1 MSKIVDIRTVQA
13 VPFKTM
19 AEALKEIL
27 VDINIEFSESGLKIM
42 EIDATQSVLVHLK
55 LDANQFQVYKCSKRI
70 IIGVSII
77 NLFKLI
83 KTITN
88 NDILQL
94 YIEENDENV
103 LNICIENSE
112 KKYYTKYQLNL
123 LEIDY
128 NEYECPSKK
137 FECQIIL
144 PSQCLQK
151 ICRDMG
157 NLSDIVEVQVIN
169 NSLVFKCEGDFA
181 KQETIF
187 KETEKIT
194 NENEQSSEQ
203 SSEQSN
209 KQSSK
214 QSNDNIIFKE
224 NKNTPD
230 IIQGYYSLKHL
241 ISFTKCTNLCQSLEI
256 YINNNYPLI
265 IVYDIGN
272 MGKLTLCLSPKQ
284 LTNS

>member
-1 MSKIVDIRTVQA
+1 MSKIVNIRTVQA

-27 VDINIEFSESGLKIM
+27 VDINIEFNETGLKIM

-55 LDANQFQVYKCSKRI
+55 LDASQFQVYECSKRI

-112 KKYYTKYQLNL
+112 KKYFTKYQLNL

-128 NEYECPSKK
+128 NQYECPSKK
-137 FECQIIL
+137 FESQIIL

-157 NLSDIVEVQVIN
+157 NLSEIVEVQVIN
-169 NSLVFKCEGDFA
+169 NSLIFKCEGDFA

-187 KETEKIT
+187 R
-194 NENEQSSEQ
+194 ENFELMTR
-203 SSEQSN
+203 
-209 KQSSK
+209 
-214 QSNDNIIFKE
+214 I
-224 NKNTPD
+224 
-230 IIQGYYSLKHL
+230 
-241 ISFTKCTNLCQSLEI
+241 
-256 YINNNYPLI
+256 
-265 IVYDIGN
+265 
-272 MGKLTLCLSPKQ
+272 M
-284 LTNS
+284 

>member
-27 VDINIEFSESGLKIM
+27 VDINIEFNETGLKIM

-112 KKYYTKYQLNL
+112 KKYFTKYQLNL

-137 FECQIIL
+137 FESQIIL

-187 KETEKIT
+187 KEGDNISNGDGEK
-194 NENEQSSEQ
+194 QG
-203 SSEQSN
+203 
-209 KQSSK
+209 
-214 QSNDNIIFKE
+214 DNIIFKDNE
-224 NKNTPD
+224 TDTPD

-284 LTNS
+284 LANN

>member
-1 MSKIVDIRTVQA
+1 MSKLVDIRTVQA

-19 AEALKEIL
+19 IEALKEIL
-27 VDINIEFSESGLKIM
+27 VDINIEFSEEGIKIM
-42 EIDATQSVLVHLK
+42 DIDATQSVLVHLQ
-55 LDANQFQVYKCSKRI
+55 LDAEKFQVYKCSKRM

-112 KKYYTKYQLNL
+112 KKYSTKYQLNL

-128 NEYECPSKK
+128 NEYECPNKK

-157 NLSDIVEVQVIN
+157 NLSDIVEVQIIN
-169 NSLVFKCEGDFA
+169 NSLVFKCNGDFA
-181 KQETIF
+181 KQETVF
-187 KETEKIT
+187 KETGSDT
-194 NENEQSSEQ
+194 SSE
-203 SSEQSN
+203 
-209 KQSSK
+209 
-214 QSNDNIIFKE
+214 DNIIFKE
-224 NKNTPD
+224 SKDKPD

-265 IVYDIGN
+265 IVYEIGN

-284 LTNS
+284 LNK

>member
-1 MSKIVDIRTVQA
+1 MSKIVNIRTVQA

-27 VDINIEFSESGLKIM
+27 VDINIEFNETGLKIM

-55 LDANQFQVYKCSKRI
+55 LDATQFQVYECSKRI

-112 KKYYTKYQLNL
+112 KKYFTKYQLNL

-128 NEYECPSKK
+128 NQYECPSKK
-137 FECQIIL
+137 FESQIIL

-157 NLSDIVEVQVIN
+157 NLSEIVEVQVID
-169 NSLVFKCEGDFA
+169 NSLIFKCEGDFA

-187 KETEKIT
+187 RENLIDDKNKTETEKT
-194 NENEQSSEQ
+194 G
-203 SSEQSN
+203 
-209 KQSSK
+209 
-214 QSNDNIIFKE
+214 DNIIFKE
-224 NKNTPD
+224 KKSDTPD

-284 LTNS
+284 LANN

>member
-1 MSKIVDIRTVQA
+1 MSKIIDIRTVQA

-19 AEALKEIL
+19 IEALKEIL
-27 VDINIEFSESGLKIM
+27 VDINIEFSDEGLKIM

-55 LDANQFQVYKCSKRI
+55 LEANQFQVYKCNKRI
-70 IIGVSII
+70 IIGISVI

-88 NDILQL
+88 N
-94 YIEENDENV
+94 E
-103 LNICIENSE
+103 
-112 KKYYTKYQLNL
+112 
-123 LEIDY
+123 
-128 NEYECPSKK
+128 
-137 FECQIIL
+137 
-144 PSQCLQK
+144 

-169 NSLVFKCEGDFA
+169 NSLVFKCEGDYA

-187 KETEKIT
+187 KETEKKT
-194 NENEQSSEQ
+194 DTK
-203 SSEQSN
+203 SN
-209 KQSSK
+209 IH
-214 QSNDNIIFKE
+214 DNIIFKE
-224 NKNTPD
+224 NENKVD

-284 LTNS
+284 LHNS

>member
-27 VDINIEFSESGLKIM
+27 VDINIEFTEEGLKIM
-42 EIDATQSVLVHLK
+42 EIDATQSVLVHLQ
-55 LDANQFQVYKCSKRI
+55 LDANKFQIYKCTKRI

-94 YIEENDENV
+94 YIEENDENI

-112 KKYYTKYQLNL
+112 KKYFTKYQLNL

-128 NEYECPSKK
+128 NEYECPNKK

-157 NLSDIVEVQVIN
+157 NLSDIVEVQIIN

-187 KETEKIT
+187 KETENNSGKEDGST
-194 NENEQSSEQ
+194 G
-203 SSEQSN
+203 
-209 KQSSK
+209 
-214 QSNDNIIFKE
+214 DNIIFKE
-224 NKNTPD
+224 KDNTPD

-265 IVYDIGN
+265 IVYEIGN

-284 LTNS
+284 LNNS

>member
-1 MSKIVDIRTVQA
+1 MSKIIDIRTVQA

-19 AEALKEIL
+19 IEALKEIL
-27 VDINIEFSESGLKIM
+27 VDINIEFSEEGLKIM

-55 LDANQFQVYKCSKRI
+55 LEANQFQVYNCNKRI
-70 IIGVSII
+70 IIGVSVI

-94 YIEENDENV
+94 YIEENDENI

-128 NEYECPSKK
+128 NEYEFPSKK

-169 NSLVFKCEGDFA
+169 NSLVFKCEGDYA

-187 KETEKIT
+187 KETEKKT
-194 NENEQSSEQ
+194 DTK
-203 SSEQSN
+203 SN
-209 KQSSK
+209 IH
-214 QSNDNIIFKE
+214 DNIIFKE
-224 NKNTPD
+224 NENKVD

-284 LTNS
+284 LNNS

>member
-27 VDINIEFSESGLKIM
+27 VDINIEFTETGLKIM
-42 EIDATQSVLVHLK
+42 EIDATQSVLVHLV
-55 LDANQFQVYKCSKRI
+55 LEASQFQIYTCTKRI
-70 IIGVSII
+70 IVGVSII

-94 YIEENDENV
+94 YIEENDENI

-112 KKYYTKYQLNL
+112 KKYCTKYQLNL

-181 KQETIF
+181 KQETVF
-187 KETEKIT
+187 KETENIT
-194 NENEQSSEQ
+194 NKEGIPTG
-203 SSEQSN
+203 
-209 KQSSK
+209 
-214 QSNDNIIFKE
+214 DNIIFKE
-224 NKNTPD
+224 NENAPD

-284 LTNS
+284 LNNS

>member
-1 MSKIVDIRTVQA
+1 MSKLIDIRTVQA

-19 AEALKEIL
+19 IEALKEIL
-27 VDINIEFSESGLKIM
+27 VDINIEFNESGIKIM

-55 LDANQFQVYKCSKRI
+55 LDANQFQVYNCNKRM
-70 IIGVSII
+70 IIGLSVI

-94 YIEENDENV
+94 FIEENDENT

-128 NEYECPSKK
+128 NEYDFPNKK
-137 FECQIIL
+137 FESQIIL

-151 ICRDMG
+151 ICRDMQH
-157 NLSDIVEVQVIN
+157 LSDIVEVQVIQ
-169 NSLVFKCEGDFA
+169 NSLIFKCEGDFA

-187 KETEKIT
+187 KETDTKL
-194 NENEQSSEQ
+194 EN
-203 SSEQSN
+203 N
-209 KQSSK
+209 K
-214 QSNDNIIFKE
+214 DENIIFKE
-224 NKNTPD
+224 NNEN

-284 LTNS
+284 INP